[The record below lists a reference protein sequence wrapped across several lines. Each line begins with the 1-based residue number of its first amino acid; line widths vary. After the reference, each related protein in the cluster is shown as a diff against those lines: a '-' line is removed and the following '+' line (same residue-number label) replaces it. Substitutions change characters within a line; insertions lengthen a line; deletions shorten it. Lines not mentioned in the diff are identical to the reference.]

1 MTTAVV
7 SGGTRG
13 IGRALSLR
21 LAALG
26 HRVIAL
32 YRGDGPAAEQTER
45 AGAGR
50 ITALRCDLTRPD
62 EIHAVSARITGEY
75 GAPSVLVNNAGVNRD
90 RSFLSMT
97 AEDWDTVLATN
108 LSGPFH
114 LSRALAPVMVEA
126 GGGSIVNIASTT
138 AIRPRSNGAN
148 YCASKAG
155 LIQLTK
161 CLALELAPHIR
172 VNALLPTDRSTCS
185 DVRTRPCSS
194 HAYQELLMPASAAT
208 SARRSPGVRRRGEPG
223 SPTSAGASRSRR
235 ERRNAPNSRSGPLAP
250 PPLMLPPPRT
260 ADYLPGGV
268 RHAPRV

>member
-172 VNALLPTDRSTCS
+172 VNALLPGFTDTDEVTERYRL
-185 DVRTRPCSS
+185 DDPER
-194 HAYQELLMPASAAT
+194 LAAVLDT
-208 SARRSPGVRRRGEPG
+208 VPARRLGTTDDMADALEYLVS
-223 SPTSAGASRSRR
+223 TRS
-235 ERRNAPNSRSGPLAP
+235 S
-250 PPLMLPPPRT
+250 
-260 ADYLPGGV
+260 YLTGQQLVVDGG
-268 RHAPRV
+268 HFMG

>member
-32 YRGDGPAAEQTER
+32 YRGDGPAAEQTQR

-155 LIQLTK
+155 LLQLTK
-161 CLALELAPHIR
+161 CLALELAPHVR
-172 VNALLPTDRSTCS
+172 VNALLPGFTDTDEVTERYRL
-185 DVRTRPCSS
+185 DDPER
-194 HAYQELLMPASAAT
+194 LAAVLDT
-208 SARRSPGVRRRGEPG
+208 VPARRLGTTDDMADALEYLVS
-223 SPTSAGASRSRR
+223 TRS
-235 ERRNAPNSRSGPLAP
+235 S
-250 PPLMLPPPRT
+250 
-260 ADYLPGGV
+260 YLTGQQLVVDGG
-268 RHAPRV
+268 HFMG